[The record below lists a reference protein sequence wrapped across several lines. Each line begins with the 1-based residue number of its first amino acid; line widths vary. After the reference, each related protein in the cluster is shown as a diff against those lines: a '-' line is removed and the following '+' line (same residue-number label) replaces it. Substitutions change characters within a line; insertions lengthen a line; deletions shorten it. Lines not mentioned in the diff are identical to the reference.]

1 MYRYLF
7 RKKGY
12 IPVFLVLL
20 VVSSVTGSLFSLVMS
35 ALVDCAG
42 KEAPVLLRTL
52 LGSLAYVVVYILLEA
67 TYRCMRAKA
76 VTDARYS
83 LKRDVF
89 SALMN
94 RSVTDFDSGNS
105 AEYMNELSNNLNQ
118 FENVYW
124 DNSLCLMESLISFC
138 GAAAICIALQPA
150 LLVLMIL
157 LALLSMGVTRLS
169 ASPLEKSMESF
180 AKNAE
185 SYTTEIRDDF
195 AGFRLIRSYGILS
208 LILQKHDRKNR
219 AMEDANRRNVY
230 CRLFCAYAGNFVGL
244 LSTVLV
250 MAMAAYFALK
260 GRFSAGMV
268 IAFGHLIGNIISPIV
283 SMPTI
288 IANFRASRP
297 LLERFRKL
305 LGSMEEGRSMDN
317 KHSMEEGHSAEE
329 PSQMGKTSRGETKA
343 IGKRMAM
350 EEKHSVEEK
359 NSPENTHGS
368 KTIRFRDKITLHKV
382 SFGYREDRNVL
393 DGLSYSFQAGKHYA
407 VVGKSGCG
415 KSTLLSLLLGYY
427 PDYSG
432 SISYDGTELREL
444 TRECLGSIVAYV
456 SQDTFLFQDTIA
468 NNITLYDEKYTLQE
482 VEAAVEQA
490 GLAELVASLPEGL
503 STLIGENGRNFSG
516 GEKQRLSL
524 ARALLRKSRVL
535 LLDEF
540 TANLD
545 RETARKIEERIMG
558 FDDKLIITVTHRLEP
573 DMRPRYD
580 GILNLELAGK
590 GLA

>member
-12 IPVFLVLL
+12 FLLFLALL
-20 VVSSVTGSLFSLVMS
+20 VVSSITGSLFSLVMS
-35 ALVDCAG
+35 ALVDCVEKDGA
-42 KEAPVLLRTL
+42 ELLRTL
-52 LGSLAYVVVYILLEA
+52 LGGIAFVVVYILLDLSYYCVK
-67 TYRCMRAKA
+67 TKA

-83 LKRDVF
+83 LKSDVF
-89 SALMN
+89 SALMR
-94 RSVTDFDSGNS
+94 RSVADFDAGNS

-124 DNSLCLMESLISFC
+124 NNSIRLMEGLMSFL

-150 LLVLMIL
+150 LLVLMVL

-169 ASPLEKSMESF
+169 TSPLEKSMENY
-180 AKNAE
+180 AKSAE
-185 SYTTEIRDDF
+185 NYTTEIRDDF

-208 LILQKHDRKNR
+208 LILQKHDKKNR
-219 AMEDANRRNVY
+219 SMEDANRRNAY
-230 CRLFCAYAGNFVGL
+230 CRMFCASAGNFVGL

-250 MAMAAYFALK
+250 MAAAAWFSLK

-283 SMPTI
+283 SMPSI

-297 LLERFRKL
+297 LSKRFQGLLGDTEVYSREKKYSGEETRYPDRFR
-305 LGSMEEGRSMDN
+305 E
-317 KHSMEEGHSAEE
+317 
-329 PSQMGKTSRGETKA
+329 
-343 IGKRMAM
+343 
-350 EEKHSVEEK
+350 
-359 NSPENTHGS
+359 
-368 KTIRFRDKITLHKV
+368 KITLDKV
-382 SFGYREDRNVL
+382 SFGYREGQEVL
-393 DGLSYSFQAGKHYA
+393 HELSFCFQAGKHYA
-407 VVGKSGCG
+407 VAGRSGCG

-432 SISYDGTELREL
+432 RISYDSVELREL
-444 TRECLGSIVAYV
+444 PRECLGNIVAYV
-456 SQDTFLFQDTIA
+456 SQDTFLFQDTIL
-468 NNITLYDEKYTLQE
+468 NNITLFDEKYTLPE
-482 VEAAVEQA
+482 VESAVEQA

-503 STLIGENGRNFSG
+503 STMAGENGRNFSG
-516 GEKQRLSL
+516 GERQRLSL
-524 ARALLRKSRVL
+524 ARALLRKNRVL

-545 RETARKIEERIMG
+545 RETARKIEERIMRL
-558 FDDKLIITVTHRLEP
+558 DDCLTITVTHRLEP

-580 GILNLELAGK
+580 GILNLEQA
-590 GLA
+590 

>member
-12 IPVFLVLL
+12 FLLFLALL
-20 VVSSVTGSLFSLVMS
+20 VVSSITGSLFSLVMS
-35 ALVDCAG
+35 ALVDCVEKDGA
-42 KEAPVLLRTL
+42 ELLRTL
-52 LGSLAYVVVYILLEA
+52 LGGIAFVVVYILLDLSYYCVK
-67 TYRCMRAKA
+67 TKA

-83 LKRDVF
+83 LKSDVF
-89 SALMN
+89 SALMR
-94 RSVTDFDSGNS
+94 RSVADFDAGNS

-124 DNSLCLMESLISFC
+124 NNSIRLMEGLMSFL

-150 LLVLMIL
+150 LLVLMVL

-169 ASPLEKSMESF
+169 TSPLEKSMENY
-180 AKNAE
+180 AKSAE
-185 SYTTEIRDDF
+185 NYTTEIRDDF

-208 LILQKHDRKNR
+208 LILQKHDKKNR
-219 AMEDANRRNVY
+219 SMEDANRRNAY
-230 CRLFCAYAGNFVGL
+230 CRMFCASAGNFVGL

-250 MAMAAYFALK
+250 MAAAAWFSLK

-283 SMPTI
+283 SMPSI

-297 LLERFRKL
+297 LSKRFQGLLGDTEVYSREKKYSGEETRYPDRFR
-305 LGSMEEGRSMDN
+305 E
-317 KHSMEEGHSAEE
+317 
-329 PSQMGKTSRGETKA
+329 
-343 IGKRMAM
+343 
-350 EEKHSVEEK
+350 
-359 NSPENTHGS
+359 
-368 KTIRFRDKITLHKV
+368 KITLDKV
-382 SFGYREDRNVL
+382 SFGYREGQEVL
-393 DGLSYSFQAGKHYA
+393 HELSFCFQAGKHYA
-407 VVGKSGCG
+407 VAGRSGCG

-432 SISYDGTELREL
+432 SISYDSVELREL
-444 TRECLGSIVAYV
+444 PRECLGNIVAYV
-456 SQDTFLFQDTIA
+456 SQDTFLFQDTIL
-468 NNITLYDEKYTLQE
+468 NNITLFDEKYTLPE
-482 VEAAVEQA
+482 IESAVEQA

-503 STLIGENGRNFSG
+503 STMAGENGRNFSG
-516 GEKQRLSL
+516 GERQRLSL
-524 ARALLRKSRVL
+524 ARALLRKNRVL

-545 RETARKIEERIMG
+545 RETARKIEERIMRL
-558 FDDKLIITVTHRLEP
+558 DDCLTITVTHRLEP

-580 GILNLELAGK
+580 GILNLEQA
-590 GLA
+590 

>member
-12 IPVFLVLL
+12 FLLFLALL
-20 VVSSVTGSLFSLVMS
+20 VVSSITGSLFSLVMS
-35 ALVDCAG
+35 ALVDCVG
-42 KEAPVLLRTL
+42 KDGAELLRTL
-52 LGSLAYVVVYILLEA
+52 LGGIAFVVIDILLDLSYYCVK
-67 TYRCMRAKA
+67 TKA

-83 LKRDVF
+83 LKSDVF
-89 SALMN
+89 SALMR
-94 RSVTDFDSGNS
+94 RSVADFDAGNS

-124 DNSLCLMESLISFC
+124 NNSIRLMEGLMSFL

-150 LLVLMIL
+150 LLVLMVL

-169 ASPLEKSMESF
+169 TSPLEKSMENY
-180 AKNAE
+180 AKSAE
-185 SYTTEIRDDF
+185 NYTTEIRDDF

-208 LILQKHDRKNR
+208 LILQKHDKKNR
-219 AMEDANRRNVY
+219 SMEDANRRNAY
-230 CRLFCAYAGNFVGL
+230 CRMFCASAGNFVGL

-250 MAMAAYFALK
+250 MATAAWFSLK

-283 SMPTI
+283 SMPSI

-297 LLERFRKL
+297 LSKRFQGLLGDTEVHSGRKKRSGEETRYPDRFR
-305 LGSMEEGRSMDN
+305 E
-317 KHSMEEGHSAEE
+317 
-329 PSQMGKTSRGETKA
+329 
-343 IGKRMAM
+343 
-350 EEKHSVEEK
+350 
-359 NSPENTHGS
+359 
-368 KTIRFRDKITLHKV
+368 KITLDKV
-382 SFGYREDRNVL
+382 SFGYREGQEVL
-393 DGLSYSFQAGKHYA
+393 HELSFCFQAGKHYA
-407 VVGKSGCG
+407 VVGRSGCG

-432 SISYDGTELREL
+432 RISYDSVELREL
-444 TRECLGSIVAYV
+444 PRECLGNIVAYV
-456 SQDTFLFQDTIA
+456 SQDTFLFQDTIL
-468 NNITLYDEKYTLQE
+468 NNITLFDEKYTLPE
-482 VEAAVEQA
+482 IESAVEQA

-503 STLIGENGRNFSG
+503 STTAGENGRNFSG
-516 GEKQRLSL
+516 GERQRLSL
-524 ARALLRKSRVL
+524 ARALLRKNRVL

-545 RETARKIEERIMG
+545 RETARKIEEQIMRL
-558 FDDKLIITVTHRLEP
+558 DDCLTITVTHRLEP

-580 GILNLELAGK
+580 GILNLEQA
-590 GLA
+590 

>member
-12 IPVFLVLL
+12 IPAFLVLL

-42 KEAPVLLRTL
+42 KDGPVLFRTL

-83 LKRDVF
+83 LKREVF

-105 AEYMNELSNNLNQ
+105 AEYMNELSNNLSQ

-124 DNSLCLMESLISFC
+124 DNSLRLLESLTSFC
-138 GAAAICIALQPA
+138 GAAAICMALQPT
-150 LLVLMIL
+150 LLALMIL

-208 LILQKHDRKNR
+208 LILQKHDKKNR

-260 GRFSAGMV
+260 GRFSSGMV

-305 LGSMEEGRSMDN
+305 LGNMQ
-317 KHSMEEGHSAEE
+317 GHSTEE
-329 PSQMGKTSRGETKA
+329 SQMGKSSREETKA

-350 EEKHSVEEK
+350 QEKHSM
-359 NSPENTHGS
+359 ENTYGR
-368 KTIRFRDKITLHKV
+368 KTIRFQDGITLHRV
-382 SFGYREDRNVL
+382 SFGYREDRKVL
-393 DGLSYSFQAGKHYA
+393 DELSYSFQAGKHYA

-456 SQDTFLFQDTIA
+456 SQDTFLFQDTIE

-482 VEAAVEQA
+482 VESAVEQA
-490 GLAELVASLPEGL
+490 GLAQLVASLPEGL
-503 STLIGENGRNFSG
+503 STMIGENGRNFSG

-545 RETARKIEERIMG
+545 RETARKIEERIMD
-558 FDDKLIITVTHRLEP
+558 FDDQLVITVTHRLEP

-580 GILNLELAGK
+580 GILDLELSK
-590 GLA
+590 S

>member
-12 IPVFLVLL
+12 FLLFLALL
-20 VVSSVTGSLFSLVMS
+20 VVSSITGSLFSLVMS
-35 ALVDCAG
+35 ALVDCVEKDGA
-42 KEAPVLLRTL
+42 ELLRTL
-52 LGSLAYVVVYILLEA
+52 LGGIAFVVVYILLDLSYYCVK
-67 TYRCMRAKA
+67 TKA

-83 LKRDVF
+83 LKSDVF
-89 SALMN
+89 SALMR
-94 RSVTDFDSGNS
+94 RSVADFDAGNS

-124 DNSLCLMESLISFC
+124 NNSIRLMEGLMSFL

-150 LLVLMIL
+150 LLVLMVL

-169 ASPLEKSMESF
+169 TSPLEKSMENY
-180 AKNAE
+180 AKSAE
-185 SYTTEIRDDF
+185 NYTTEIRDDF

-208 LILQKHDRKNR
+208 LILQKHDKKNR
-219 AMEDANRRNVY
+219 SMEDANRRNAY
-230 CRLFCAYAGNFVGL
+230 CRMFCASAGNFVGL

-250 MAMAAYFALK
+250 MAAAAWFSLK

-283 SMPTI
+283 SMPSI

-297 LLERFRKL
+297 LSKRFQGLLGDTEVYSREKKYSGEETRYPDRFR
-305 LGSMEEGRSMDN
+305 E
-317 KHSMEEGHSAEE
+317 
-329 PSQMGKTSRGETKA
+329 
-343 IGKRMAM
+343 
-350 EEKHSVEEK
+350 
-359 NSPENTHGS
+359 
-368 KTIRFRDKITLHKV
+368 KITLDKV
-382 SFGYREDRNVL
+382 SFGYREGQEVL
-393 DGLSYSFQAGKHYA
+393 HELSFCFQAGKHYA
-407 VVGKSGCG
+407 VVGRSGCG

-432 SISYDGTELREL
+432 SISYDSVELREL
-444 TRECLGSIVAYV
+444 PQECLGNIVAYV
-456 SQDTFLFQDTIA
+456 SQDTFLFQDTIL
-468 NNITLYDEKYTLQE
+468 NNITLFDEKYTLPE
-482 VEAAVEQA
+482 VESAVEQA

-503 STLIGENGRNFSG
+503 STMAGENGRNFSG
-516 GEKQRLSL
+516 GERQRLSL
-524 ARALLRKSRVL
+524 ARALLRKNRVL

-545 RETARKIEERIMG
+545 RETARKIEERIMRL
-558 FDDKLIITVTHRLEP
+558 DDCLTITVTHRLEP

-580 GILNLELAGK
+580 GILNLEQA
-590 GLA
+590 

>member
-12 IPVFLVLL
+12 FLLFLALL
-20 VVSSVTGSLFSLVMS
+20 VISSITGSLFSLVMS
-35 ALVDCAG
+35 ALVDCVEKDGA
-42 KEAPVLLRTL
+42 ELLRTL
-52 LGSLAYVVVYILLEA
+52 LGGIAFVVVYILLDLSYYCVK
-67 TYRCMRAKA
+67 TKA

-83 LKRDVF
+83 LKSDVF
-89 SALMN
+89 SALMR
-94 RSVTDFDSGNS
+94 RSVADFDAGNS

-124 DNSLCLMESLISFC
+124 NNSIRLMEGLMSFL

-150 LLVLMIL
+150 LLVLMVL

-169 ASPLEKSMESF
+169 TSPLEKSMENY
-180 AKNAE
+180 AKSAE
-185 SYTTEIRDDF
+185 NYTTEIKDDF

-208 LILQKHDRKNR
+208 LILQKHDKKNR
-219 AMEDANRRNVY
+219 SMEDANRRNAY
-230 CRLFCAYAGNFVGL
+230 CRMFCASAGNFVGL

-250 MAMAAYFALK
+250 MAAAAWFSLK

-283 SMPTI
+283 SMPSI

-297 LLERFRKL
+297 LSKRFQGLLGDTEVYSREKKYSGEETRYPDRFR
-305 LGSMEEGRSMDN
+305 E
-317 KHSMEEGHSAEE
+317 
-329 PSQMGKTSRGETKA
+329 
-343 IGKRMAM
+343 
-350 EEKHSVEEK
+350 
-359 NSPENTHGS
+359 
-368 KTIRFRDKITLHKV
+368 KITLDKV
-382 SFGYREDRNVL
+382 SFGYREGQEVL
-393 DGLSYSFQAGKHYA
+393 HELSFCFQAGKHYA
-407 VVGKSGCG
+407 VAGRSGCG

-432 SISYDGTELREL
+432 RISYDSVELREL
-444 TRECLGSIVAYV
+444 PRECLGNIVAYV
-456 SQDTFLFQDTIA
+456 SQDTFLFQDTIL
-468 NNITLYDEKYTLQE
+468 NNITLFDEKYTLPE
-482 VEAAVEQA
+482 VESAVEQA

-503 STLIGENGRNFSG
+503 STMAGENGRNFSG
-516 GEKQRLSL
+516 GERQRLSL
-524 ARALLRKSRVL
+524 ARALLRKNRVL

-545 RETARKIEERIMG
+545 RETARKIEERIMRL
-558 FDDKLIITVTHRLEP
+558 DDCLTITVTHRLEP

-580 GILNLELAGK
+580 GILNLEQA
-590 GLA
+590 